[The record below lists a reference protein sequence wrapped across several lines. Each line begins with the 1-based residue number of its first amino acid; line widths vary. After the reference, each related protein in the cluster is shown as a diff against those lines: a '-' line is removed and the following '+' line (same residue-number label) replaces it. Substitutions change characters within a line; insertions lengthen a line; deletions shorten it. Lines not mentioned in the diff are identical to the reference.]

1 MLRLKK
7 KKKTLKFYVYNC
19 YWNRE
24 DNIYFFKCFSN
35 LIDLKCKK
43 KLIFLVRLPIYA
55 KYINFGVQV
64 YIHVKNLIVLFIIRL
79 NGHKSTC

>member
-1 MLRLKK
+1 M
-7 KKKTLKFYVYNC
+7 
-19 YWNRE
+19 
-24 DNIYFFKCFSN
+24 
-35 LIDLKCKK
+35 IDLKCKK

-64 YIHVKNLIVLFIIRL
+64 YIDVKKLIVLFIIRL